1 MAFYQNLHRQEGKDG
16 KNAHT
21 AKEVRWSPVH
31 YRSPRPQE
39 RARSAPWLD
48 RLLGTGSSQ
57 VLNRAR
63 ASRPVPAPAPVK
75 PRVSRPAVEMVG
87 KPGQTL
93 SPARKGMIRA
103 MVGLALLVWAGFA
116 LRPVAKTAWKKFST
130 HQKARGKA
138 ALQAAKPVLQAA
150 EKDSTLEAA
159 LVKPT
164 PEGTPVAKLKSEA
177 VALCSAGGRWYEVD
191 AQGRVSASGGPEEK
205 SHIGMPLISAGGI
218 QQVVEKG
225 VWVMKLNA
233 GAADLE
239 GLFPLQPMLAPEVA
253 AIMLNESGNVRV
265 LTHDGTVAWL
275 GQGRLQEKEARLAAV
290 LADLAPK
297 GRRAWQ
303 IDLRYEDS
311 AVVRVASR

>member
-48 RLLGTGSSQ
+48 RLLGTGSSK
-57 VLNRAR
+57 VLNQSR
-63 ASRPVPAPAPVK
+63 ASRPAPVK

-87 KPGQTL
+87 KPGQSL
-93 SPARKGMIRA
+93 SPARKGMIRL
-103 MVGLALLVWAGFA
+103 MVGLGLLAWAGFA
-116 LRPVAKTAWKKFST
+116 LRPVVKTAWTKFSA
-130 HQKARGKA
+130 HKKVRGKA
-138 ALQAAKPVLQAA
+138 ALQAAKPALQAA
-150 EKDSTLEAA
+150 EKDATLEAA
-159 LVKPT
+159 LVQPT
-164 PEGTPVAKLKSEA
+164 PEGTPVARLKSGPM
-177 VALCSAGGRWYEVD
+177 ALCSAGGRWYEVD
-191 AQGRVSASGGPEEK
+191 AEGRVSPSGGPEEK
-205 SHIGMPLISAGGI
+205 THIGMPLISAGGI

-233 GAADLE
+233 AAEDLE
-239 GLFPLQPMLAPEVA
+239 GLFPLQPMLATEVA
-253 AIMLNESGNVRV
+253 AIMLNEGGNVRV
-265 LTHDGTVAWL
+265 LTHDGSVAWL
-275 GQGRLQEKEARLAAV
+275 GQGHLQEKEARLAAV

-297 GRRAWQ
+297 GRKAWQ